1 MGPSR
6 GRERRSYVPKL
17 FGPLWIRTHMALL
30 QSDHVISCKV
40 ANAHLEV
47 SPNMIYVFNIWN
59 NSISNARQEYLPV
72 FMYTMH
78 HIGESRQK

>member
-6 GRERRSYVPKL
+6 GREGRSYVPKL
-17 FGPLWIRTHMALL
+17 FGPLRIRTHMALL
-30 QSDHVISCKV
+30 QSDHVVSCKM
-40 ANAHLEV
+40 AIAHLQV
-47 SPNMIYVFNIWN
+47 SPNMIDMFNIRN
-59 NSISNARQEYLPV
+59 NPILNARQDYLPV

>member
-17 FGPLWIRTHMALL
+17 LGPLRIRTHMALL
-30 QSDHVISCKV
+30 QSDHVVSCKM
-40 ANAHLEV
+40 AIAHLQV
-47 SPNMIYVFNIWN
+47 SPNMIDMFNIRN
-59 NSISNARQEYLPV
+59 NSILNARQEYLPV
-72 FMYTMH
+72 LMYTMH